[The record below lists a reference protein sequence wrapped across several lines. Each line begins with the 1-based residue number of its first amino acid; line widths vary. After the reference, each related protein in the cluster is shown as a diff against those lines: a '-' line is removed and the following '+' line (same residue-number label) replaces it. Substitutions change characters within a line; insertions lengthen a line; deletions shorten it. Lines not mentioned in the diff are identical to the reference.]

1 MDETRLNPEDVQ
13 IELCSSGW
21 PHGGQHV
28 GTLPTWVRVTHKPTG
43 LWAESR
49 DERSQLQ
56 NKAVA
61 LAELERI
68 VAVHRS
74 AGSKFGSST

>member
-1 MDETRLNPEDVQ
+1 MDEGKLSPEDLQ

-28 GTLPTWVRVTHKPTG
+28 GTLPTWVRITHRPTG

-56 NKAVA
+56 NKARA
-61 LAELERI
+61 LAELERK
-68 VAVHRS
+68 VSARRS
-74 AGSKFGSST
+74 AGSKFGSSI